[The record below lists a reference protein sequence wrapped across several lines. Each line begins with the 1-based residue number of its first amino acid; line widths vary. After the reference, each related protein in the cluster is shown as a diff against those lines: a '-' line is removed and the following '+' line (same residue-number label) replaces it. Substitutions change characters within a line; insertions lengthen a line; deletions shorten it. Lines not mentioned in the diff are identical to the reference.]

1 MKAILE
7 QYFIEQGQLDLL
19 SWGCL
24 KSQKKQASFR
34 DSGIEAPVE
43 SIIFEPIAST
53 PSKHFY
59 SFLADKL
66 GISTDQAAIQ
76 FDQFIQ
82 SLFDGH
88 QEQVAFESLGNFIFK
103 NGILNW
109 QSYFVSGNYYTDLHF
124 SKISNETD
132 IEDATNEDKDN
143 WILLASIIGIISL
156 LAILFKFYH

>member
-24 KSQKKQASFR
+24 KLQKKQASFT
-34 DSGIEAPVE
+34 DKGIEAPVE
-43 SIIFEPIAST
+43 SIQFEPIAST

-59 SFLADKL
+59 TFLADQL
-66 GISTDQAAIQ
+66 GISTDQAVIQ
-76 FDQFIQ
+76 YEQFIQ

-88 QEQVAFESLGNFIFK
+88 QEQVDFESLGNFVFK

-109 QSYFVSGNYYTDLHF
+109 QSYFVSSNYYTDVHF
-124 SKISNETD
+124 NKLSNETD
-132 IEDATNEDKDN
+132 IEDAIDKEKDN
-143 WILLASIIGIISL
+143 WILMASIIGIISL